1 MFLALRELVFARGR
15 LLLMGS
21 VVGLLSILTVLLSG
35 LSLGLLNDG
44 VSGLKNLPVAGFAFN
59 EGTKTDN
66 AFSRSVVDEDQRAVW
81 EDQPEIADAELM
93 GSMIVNGETDDG
105 TQIDLTL
112 FGVEPESFLSPEAAE
127 GEQIGAID
135 GLVLS
140 ATTQREGVELGDKFI
155 LDRLDVELE
164 VIGFTE
170 DQATFGHVDI
180 AYMPIDTWRL
190 IASGQAEAGVPT
202 HDAVDAIDSDVASV
216 IALRTVDGSSIEDS
230 GIDIAAVDAEA
241 ETITNSLE
249 ESFNASPGYTAEMM
263 TLDMIQVFLYI
274 ICAMVVGAFF
284 TVWTIQRQH
293 ELSVLRALGAPTGF
307 LLRDALIQAAVL
319 LIVSTVVG
327 VAAGV
332 GLASL
337 MPEGMPFALE
347 AAPLAVASA
356 LTIVLG
362 LVGALIAVLRITS
375 IDPLKALGGQR

>member
-112 FGVEPESFLSPEAAE
+112 FGVEPESFLSPEAAQ
-127 GEQIGAID
+127 GEQLGAID

-202 HDAVDAIDSDVASV
+202 QDAVDAIDSDVASV